1 MAAAPGT
8 VPVLILKEGT
18 GRTTGREA
26 QRNNIMAGKINAGSG
41 KTTLVSSF
49 SKWIEEN
56 EDKDVARIN
65 LDPGADKLPYKP
77 NFDIREFFTLDS
89 IMKEENL
96 GPNGALIR
104 AVEKM
109 VEMENEI
116 KANIQRINTHFR
128 LVDLPGQ
135 LEPFI
140 FYSGEK
146 ILKFFN
152 QKRTLGIFLI
162 PAEMFGVRELVI
174 AELLSLIVRMKFE
187 IPTLNVLTKIDLI
200 EKVEEVENYL
210 RFPRKLR
217 KKLEYIGGG
226 VDRELVILVSRL
238 LERMAKEQRIIKTSA
253 KTGEGMKELYDICY
267 EVFCACGDL
276 S

>member
-1 MAAAPGT
+1 MDVIFIGP
-8 VPVLILKEGT
+8 
-18 GRTTGREA
+18 
-26 QRNNIMAGKINAGSG
+26 AGSG